1 MFLQT
6 IKKIFSKKNIIIFIL
21 VAWIAFSVWYV
32 ARDQWQRFQYSQVQ
46 AAYQKGSSDTVK
58 LLMEQANK
66 CIKIPVQDGDKK
78 IEVVKV
84 GCSLKETPP
93 KETPPKETPPKE
105 TPPKETAT
113 PSVKP

>member
-84 GCSLKETPP
+84 GCFAAEIQRAPEKSATTPTPAP
-93 KETPPKETPPKE
+93 KP
-105 TPPKETAT
+105 
-113 PSVKP
+113 